1 MKSSARNIQMTSYDD
16 LFSVGDAVETTGE
29 KVQEIALGELFPFRG
44 HPFKVLVVEPYDV
57 KLHKTVKNGHFVLAG
72 DKGQSVAETGIFKI
86 CIFNI
91 VFNHNILSSR
101 IVHIFNDST

>member
-44 HPFKVLVVEPYDV
+44 HPFKVLVLRPIFYD
-57 KLHKTVKNGHFVLAG
+57 LQLPWLI
-72 DKGQSVAETGIFKI
+72 VADLPDIMT
-86 CIFNI
+86 
-91 VFNHNILSSR
+91 
-101 IVHIFNDST
+101 